1 MRIRQLLVEARRCA
15 ADLDDAEALQA
26 LLRAAAK
33 AVGATEH
40 AASTARFVPHGVTAI
55 LILAESHLL
64 ISTWP
69 EHGLALVDLLLC
81 NDSMDP
87 LDAWAV
93 VRAGLEP
100 TDEVLQE
107 VVRTVG

>member
-1 MRIRQLLVEARRCA
+1 MRIRQLLIEARHCA
-15 ADLDDAEALQA
+15 ADLDDADALQA

-33 AVGATEH
+33 EVGATEH

-69 EHGLALVDLLLC
+69 EHRLALVDVLLC
-81 NDSMDP
+81 NDAMDP
-87 LDAWAV
+87 KAAWAAI
-93 VRAGLEP
+93 RRGLQPRE
-100 TDEVLQE
+100 EELQE

>member
-1 MRIRQLLVEARRCA
+1 MIEARGCE

-40 AASTARFVPHGVTAI
+40 AASTARFVPHGITAI
-55 LILAESHLL
+55 LILAESHML
-64 ISTWP
+64 ITTWP
-69 EHGLALVDLLLC
+69 EHRLALIDVLLC
-81 NDSMDP
+81 NDAMEP
-87 LDAWAV
+87 RDAWAV
-93 VRAGLEP
+93 MKAALRPA
-100 TDEVLQE
+100 DELLQE